1 MLATDFE
8 VIESC
13 DILEEVYRVINK
25 QAVEEFLSENL
36 EDYLENLEAFN
47 VTSGMF
53 SKKINKHSEVV
64 RFKSSD
70 IEDTVQF
77 LKLLKLLTT
86 CLDDGTDILTINEFG
101 DNISVSI
108 KFNDNRYYTIKLE
121 KIRGYTI
128 SLETTTCSKLVDELE
143 IA

>member
-1 MLATDFE
+1 MFATDFE

-36 EDYLENLEAFN
+36 EDYLENLEAFH

-53 SKKINKHSEVV
+53 SKKINKHFEVV

-121 KIRGYTI
+121 KIKGYTI
-128 SLETTTCSKLVDELE
+128 SLETTTCSKMVDELE